1 MKDLGGV
8 VAEQAI
14 DLVLAVAPVGIE
26 EVRQVLRETDCS
38 ESFLSCRG
46 LKQRILFN
54 REMVRFV
61 FPQEDWTVEWRS
73 ESAAVYRALE
83 KLSPNDGSVLA
94 DFAIPLHRQVN
105 DDDLAGEDI
114 VWTDVCCGAEQ
125 LANLA
130 TAKRG
135 EPAGK
140 VSVNVAASLL
150 VERRTFAQPVIFHGA
165 ELDVLLVIGFSGA
178 QQTVDVAS
186 RLPLDALGLLL
197 RGGALDNHAIQAFKV
212 DMLVGQEEQSDGVT
226 Q

>member
-1 MKDLGGV
+1 MLVLRLFGYHVGSPTVRDWIIVAMKDLGGV

-105 DDDLAGEDI
+105 DDDLALKPE
-114 VWTDVCCGAEQ
+114 
-125 LANLA
+125 N
-130 TAKRG
+130 
-135 EPAGK
+135 
-140 VSVNVAASLL
+140 
-150 VERRTFAQPVIFHGA
+150 
-165 ELDVLLVIGFSGA
+165 
-178 QQTVDVAS
+178 
-186 RLPLDALGLLL
+186 
-197 RGGALDNHAIQAFKV
+197 
-212 DMLVGQEEQSDGVT
+212 
-226 Q
+226 